1 METLQE
7 LLRML
12 NELTGPAIWGAFL
25 AIFMLFAYK
34 IVIVGSVY
42 GVIKYCA
49 DKIAAVMMQP
59 KHEKFTTQVDVNAT
73 LNGVTIKNCH
83 DYLVAQIMRLR
94 GVRSQ
99 VHGGVS
105 EYIHQRD
112 VDWLRDAIDAKL
124 AADREERER
133 RAAA

>member
-49 DKIAAVMMQP
+49 DKIAAVMM
-59 KHEKFTTQVDVNAT
+59 H
-73 LNGVTIKNCH
+73 
-83 DYLVAQIMRLR
+83 
-94 GVRSQ
+94 
-99 VHGGVS
+99 
-105 EYIHQRD
+105 
-112 VDWLRDAIDAKL
+112 
-124 AADREERER
+124 
-133 RAAA
+133 